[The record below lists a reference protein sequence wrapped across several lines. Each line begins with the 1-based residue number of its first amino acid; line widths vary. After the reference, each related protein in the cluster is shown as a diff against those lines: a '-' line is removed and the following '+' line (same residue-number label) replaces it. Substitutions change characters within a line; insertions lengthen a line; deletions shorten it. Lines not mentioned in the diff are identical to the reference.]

1 MHGYVMFVLGISEST
16 IDAIHI
22 ISYHIMHLAREEE
35 ERSKTIGSASPSSQL
50 ASNTSPRTPP
60 A

>member
-22 ISYHIMHLAREEE
+22 ISYHAFGKRRKKKKEAR
-35 ERSKTIGSASPSSQL
+35 L
-50 ASNTSPRTPP
+50 
-60 A
+60 

>member
-22 ISYHIMHLAREEE
+22 ISYHAFSEKKKKRNEKQEQKEEAR
-35 ERSKTIGSASPSSQL
+35 L
-50 ASNTSPRTPP
+50 
-60 A
+60 